1 MYPGHKS
8 LNEFI
13 IHQNLDAVGTNV
25 SYAFR
30 NIVPH
35 HIPCAGQ
42 CYLVPLQRL
51 VRSYW
56 ALLVS
61 RIDVCPIDTKEE
73 YELNTNL
80 VWDPRLDA
88 SIFGHGDQFIDDV
101 IDIYNPDSPF
111 FHEQQR
117 SSSSGYWFK
126 KFVSELDAFRNGNL
140 TYGLLRYSE
149 VLLTYAEAK
158 IMMNDVDDLAKQAIN
173 QVRERAGLDMS
184 VADVRLPHYSN
195 FSQQDWIEL
204 IQNERRVEFAG
215 EGLRYDDIIRW
226 RIAEDVLNQPALGHT
241 REVNGQLESLHIEDR
256 SFQPHQYLW
265 PFHETSLKVE
275 PTLVQNPGY

>member
-1 MYPGHKS
+1 MIAIY
-8 LNEFI
+8 
-13 IHQNLDAVGTNV
+13 IH
-25 SYAFR
+25 
-30 NIVPH
+30 
-35 HIPCAGQ
+35 
-42 CYLVPLQRL
+42 
-51 VRSYW
+51 
-56 ALLVS
+56 
-61 RIDVCPIDTKEE
+61 
-73 YELNTNL
+73 
-80 VWDPRLDA
+80 
-88 SIFGHGDQFIDDV
+88 
-101 IDIYNPDSPF
+101 DSF
-111 FHEQQR
+111 CTHVQQR
-117 SSSSGYWFK
+117 PARAGYVIK
-126 KFVSELDAFRNGNL
+126 KYVPEWYSFQNGNL